1 MNTELRKNTKN
12 DFEKD
17 FFKLMSNAVLGKTMK
32 NVKHSDINFEPEDN
46 LKKHKIKDN
55 PNLFLLLRIYYYNQL
70 NKMK

>member
-1 MNTELRKNTKN
+1 
-12 DFEKD
+12 
-17 FFKLMSNAVLGKTMK
+17 MSNAVLGKTMK